1 MRFSVRIVVRENFG
15 TIHTGTATV
24 IVIIQICSPEK
35 RKQDEHVFR
44 ANDFKINLHI
54 GPPKHALNKSYRYA
68 SYNKNQLKVNFH
80 ADVHNLPVDTFVSSK
95 VKTIAET
102 TFYRLT
108 IGWNVSKR
116 SINAQIEINPSYT
129 FLDPF
134 ASSCYSILI

>member
-1 MRFSVRIVVRENFG
+1 M
-15 TIHTGTATV
+15 

-44 ANDFKINLHI
+44 ADDFKINLHI

-108 IGWNVSKR
+108 IVWNVSKR
-116 SINAQIEINPSYT
+116 SINVQIEIKPSYT

-134 ASSCYSILI
+134 VSSCYSILI